1 MKHSYQLC
9 LSTKQHYDMSVE
21 DQIRLFKTVGFDGFF
36 AEWDNEETIN
46 KLCKLSNEL
55 GMIFQSVHGPY
66 TGCMDIWK
74 GGPEAEMAVEEILD
88 CVRAC
93 GKAGVPMVVLH
104 PYYTF
109 DLRYGPNPEG
119 LERFRRILEEA
130 AKYELKIAIENVEG
144 EEHMAAIFRE
154 LGDYKNLGFCWDTGH
169 EHCYSELDFIQ
180 LYGDRLF
187 GTHLNDNLGRSD
199 KTGRND
205 SRDDLHLLPF
215 DGEIDWKEI
224 AGRLK
229 STGFEG
235 PLTFELKKITK
246 FGQWQKPEY
255 LEMSME
261 EYVKEA
267 YQRALKFRE
276 MVTDV

>member
-1 MKHSYQLC
+1 MKDYKLC
-9 LSTKQHYDMSVE
+9 LSTKKHYDMSVE
-21 DQIRLFKTVGFDGFF
+21 DQIRLFKEVGFDGFF
-36 AEWDNEETIN
+36 AEWEDKETIN
-46 KLCKLSNEL
+46 KLCKLADEL

-74 GGPEAEMAVEEILD
+74 GGPVATAAAKEILD
-88 CVRAC
+88 CVGAC
-93 GKAGVPMVVLH
+93 GRAGVPLVVLH

-119 LERFRRILEEA
+119 IEHFRQILEEA
-130 AKYELKIAIENVEG
+130 SKYDLKIAIENVEG
-144 EEHMAAIFRE
+144 EEHMAEIFRV
-154 LGDYKNLGFCWDTGH
+154 LGEYKNLGFCWDTGH
-169 EHCYSELDFIQ
+169 EHCYSDLDFIE

-199 KTGRND
+199 QNGKND
-205 SRDDLHLLPF
+205 PVDDLHLLPF

-229 STGFEG
+229 STGFDG

-255 LEMSME
+255 LAMSME
-261 EYVKEA
+261 EYVREA
-267 YQRALKFRE
+267 YQRALLFVDY
-276 MVTDV
+276 MNQI

>member
-1 MKHSYQLC
+1 MKDYKLC
-9 LSTKQHYDMSVE
+9 LSTKKHYDMSVE
-21 DQIRLFKTVGFDGFF
+21 DQIRLFKEVGFDGFF
-36 AEWDNEETIN
+36 AEWEDEETIN

-74 GGPEAEMAVEEILD
+74 GGTAATAAAKEILD
-88 CVRAC
+88 CVGAC
-93 GKAGVPMVVLH
+93 GRAGVPMVVLH

-109 DLRYGPNPEG
+109 DLRYGPTPEG
-119 LERFRRILEEA
+119 IELFRQILEEA
-130 AKYELKIAIENVEG
+130 SKYDLKIAIENVEG
-144 EEHMAAIFRE
+144 EDHMAEIFRV
-154 LGDYKNLGFCWDTGH
+154 LGEYKNLGFCWDTGH
-169 EHCYSELDFIQ
+169 EHCYSDLDFIS

-199 KTGRND
+199 QNGKND
-205 SRDDLHLLPF
+205 PVDDLHLLPF

-229 STGFEG
+229 STGFDG

-255 LEMSME
+255 LAMSME
-261 EYVKEA
+261 EYVREA
-267 YQRALKFRE
+267 YQRALLFVDY
-276 MVTDV
+276 MNQI

>member
-1 MKHSYQLC
+1 MKDYKLC
-9 LSTKQHYDMSVE
+9 LSTKKHYDMSVE
-21 DQIRLFKTVGFDGFF
+21 EQIRLFKEVGFDGFF
-36 AEWDNEETIN
+36 AEWENEETIN
-46 KLCKLSNEL
+46 KLCKLADEL
-55 GMIFQSVHGPY
+55 RMIFQSVHGPY

-74 GGPEAEMAVEEILD
+74 GGPAANAAAKEILD
-88 CVRAC
+88 CVEAC
-93 GKAGVPMVVLH
+93 GRAGVPMVVLH

-119 LERFRRILEEA
+119 VEFFRQILEEA
-130 AKYELKIAIENVEG
+130 SKYDLKIAIENVEG
-144 EEHMAAIFRE
+144 EDHMAEIFRV
-154 LGDYKNLGFCWDTGH
+154 LGDYENLGFCWDTGH
-169 EHCYSELDFIQ
+169 EHCYSDLDFIE

-199 KTGRND
+199 QNGKND
-205 SRDDLHLLPF
+205 PVDDLHLLPF

-224 AGRLK
+224 AGRLQ
-229 STGFEG
+229 STGFDG

-261 EYVKEA
+261 EYVREA
-267 YQRALKFRE
+267 YERAVKFRE
-276 MVTDV
+276 LMK